1 MPQYFAFEHKLL
13 EYGIILADQTRLQ
26 VMDELDRDPTTK
38 SWLWIKRGA
47 PPEQTAILMTYDPS
61 CAAKAPNVLLEAYKN
76 GYLVVDAYTGYL
88 HVAATNVLTL
98 VVCYDH
104 ARRKFKDA
112 Y

>member
-1 MPQYFAFEHKLL
+1 M
-13 EYGIILADQTRLQ
+13 
-26 VMDELDRDPTTK
+26 
-38 SWLWIKRGA
+38 
-47 PPEQTAILMTYDPS
+47 MTYDPS

-88 HVAATNVLTL
+88 HVAATNVLAL